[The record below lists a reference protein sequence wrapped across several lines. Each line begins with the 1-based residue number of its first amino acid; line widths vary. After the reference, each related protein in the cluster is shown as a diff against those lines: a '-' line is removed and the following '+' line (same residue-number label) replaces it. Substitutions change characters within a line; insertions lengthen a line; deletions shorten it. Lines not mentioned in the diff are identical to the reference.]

1 MDGFQILRVSSGE
14 KSHHVSGRE
23 KGKVTILKY
32 IQSVLLS
39 LQSAAQPAVAHVGHV
54 QFFSDFADT
63 FLRLAL

>member
-14 KSHHVSGRE
+14 KSLHVSGRE

-39 LQSAAQPAVAHVGHV
+39 LTKVVPQRQLPESNQSGFYQSLSNMG
-54 QFFSDFADT
+54 
-63 FLRLAL
+63 